1 MTHVSSLYED
11 VKEILLSE
19 WDPIGIHDIEK
30 AVDEYDKYVGPLV
43 TMILQHRPM
52 IELRDYLIAVER
64 DTMGLTAN
72 TERAELV
79 GARLAALEPRIT
91 SGR

>member
-1 MTHVSSLYED
+1 MTHVSLLYES

-43 TMILQHRPM
+43 TLILQHRSM
-52 IELRDYLIAVER
+52 MELRDYLIAVET
-64 DTMGLTAN
+64 DSMDLTAN
-72 TERAELV
+72 KERAELV
-79 GARLAALEPRIT
+79 GARLAALAPGIT
-91 SGR
+91 TDR